1 MARVCIKMSLL
12 IMVMTLFVSSAL
24 RAAEQPA
31 PAPAPAPA
39 PTVAPAPTAA
49 PAEDVFAKKYALK
62 STGQR
67 DPFTIWKENTVE
79 VRDTGMKEFGE
90 KVQSSQIK
98 KGPGDNTSVPPP
110 VTLTKMVDDA
120 YTLLYNGDLAGC
132 IKKCDDVLTK
142 MEDPSLQGA
151 QNGLLQE
158 RCLRIQKAAKKLK
171 LREEVEKEFSGLPI
185 KIEGIVWRPKA
196 AIAVINGKVRSV
208 GEIEKGA
215 RIYQI
220 NSQDVVFVY
229 KGFKVSK
236 KLFEGGKT
244 DGAKAPKASS
254 KK

>member
-1 MARVCIKMSLL
+1 MSLL
-12 IMVMTLFVSSAL
+12 MTVLGLLVTSAL

-31 PAPAPAPA
+31 PPVPAPAPAPA
-39 PTVAPAPTAA
+39 AA

-90 KVQSSQIK
+90 KVQSSQGK
-98 KGPGDNTSVPPP
+98 KGPGDSTGPVPPP

-120 YTLLYNGDLAGC
+120 YKLLYDGDLAGC

-196 AIAVINGKVRSV
+196 AFAVINGKVRSV

-220 NSQDVVFVY
+220 NPQDVVFVY

-254 KK
+254 KR